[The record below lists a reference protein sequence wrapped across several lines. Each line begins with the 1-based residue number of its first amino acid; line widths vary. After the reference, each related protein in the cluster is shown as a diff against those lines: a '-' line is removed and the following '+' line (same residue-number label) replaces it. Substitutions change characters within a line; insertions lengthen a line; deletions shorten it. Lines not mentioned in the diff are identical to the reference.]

1 MSKVTRY
8 YVRRITETGEV
19 IVEKSE
25 ILLRKDY
32 IINVASQEE
41 SEPFDMVS
49 EKSDDYSKAVKEFLD
64 IESDNVVEAPV
75 LI

>member
-1 MSKVTRY
+1 MSKPKRY
-8 YVRRITETGEV
+8 YVRKITETGEV

-25 ILLRKDY
+25 ILIRKDY
-32 IINVASQEE
+32 IINVASREE

-49 EKSDDYSKAVKEFLD
+49 ESSDDYSKAVKEFIA
-64 IESDNVVEAPV
+64 IETDTLAETSV